1 MPATLRHI
9 WGVFDAAGGDL
20 VAYNVSPDA
29 PPTRLD
35 PEAGTS
41 STPASKPAGYRPAA
55 AYKDRAQERDSAREL
70 DRMVEDAEFTRAR
83 KDLERAFPR
92 ATVPEVSERKRRDL
106 SIPDSIR
113 QPLSSRQRKV
123 RSVNKHRAQSRL
135 PAVGY
140 TAVQTLIDNPDR
152 WNNVGEALSKA
163 RGDAQHL
170 DEKTR
175 SQVQRVDR
183 AIQTAERWGDR
194 GHILYCAVTLP
205 HTAPQ
210 EAVNLPSTL
219 QPGSR
224 LDFDRHTMA
233 THAVHQLDQTLGE
246 RDVVF
251 EIETDRG
258 MYLGRS
264 DTVDDTAHLLPRG
277 MRFEVVSSG
286 EGRYRRPDGS
296 IGRRMIVQ
304 LRDVTE
310 D

>member
-1 MPATLRHI
+1 M
-9 WGVFDAAGGDL
+9 
-20 VAYNVSPDA
+20 SPDA
-29 PPTRLD
+29 PPSRLD
-35 PEAGTS
+35 PEAGAS
-41 STPASKPAGYRPAA
+41 ITPVSKSAGYRPAA
-55 AYKDRAQERDSAREL
+55 TYADRAVERDSAREL

-92 ATVPEVSERKRRDL
+92 ATVPEVSERKRRAL
-106 SIPDSIR
+106 PIPDSIR
-113 QPLSSRQRKV
+113 LGLSSRQRKV
-123 RSVNKHRAQSRL
+123 RSVNKHRAQSSL
-135 PAVGY
+135 PKVGY
-140 TAVQTLIDNPDR
+140 TAVRTLIDDLER
-152 WNNVGEALSKA
+152 WNTVGESLSTA
-163 RGDAQHL
+163 RGDAQQL
-170 DEKTR
+170 EETMR

-183 AIQTAERWGDR
+183 AIQTAERFNDR
-194 GHILYCAVTLP
+194 GHIVYCAVSLP
-205 HTAPQ
+205 HAVPR

-233 THAVHQLDQTLGE
+233 THAVHELDSTLGE

-251 EIETDRG
+251 EIETGRG

-264 DTVDDTAHLLPRG
+264 DSVDDTAHLLPRG
-277 MRFEVVSSG
+277 MRFEVVSAG

>member
-1 MPATLRHI
+1 
-9 WGVFDAAGGDL
+9 

-41 STPASKPAGYRPAA
+41 ITPASKPAGYRSADT
-55 AYKDRAQERDSAREL
+55 YKDRAQERDSAREL

-106 SIPDSIR
+106 PIPDSIR
-113 QPLSSRQRKV
+113 QPPSSRQRKV

-140 TAVQTLIDNPDR
+140 TAVQTLITDPDR
-152 WNNVGEALSKA
+152 WKTVGEALSTA
-163 RGDAQHL
+163 RGDAQQL
-170 DEKTR
+170 DEKMR

-183 AIQTAERWGDR
+183 AIQTAERFNDR

-205 HTAPQ
+205 HMVPQ

-219 QPGSR
+219 QPDSR

-233 THAVHQLDQTLGE
+233 THALHELDPTVGE

-258 MYLGRS
+258 MYMGRS

-277 MRFEVVSSG
+277 MRFEVVSAG

-304 LRDVTE
+304 LRDITE
-310 D
+310 E

>member
-1 MPATLRHI
+1 M
-9 WGVFDAAGGDL
+9 
-20 VAYNVSPDA
+20 AYNVSPDG
-29 PPTRLD
+29 PPAARLD

-41 STPASKPAGYRPAA
+41 TTPAAKPAGYRPAA
-55 AYKDRAQERDSAREL
+55 TYDDRAQERDSAREL
-70 DRMVEDAEFTRAR
+70 DRMVEDSQFTRAR

-92 ATVPEVSERKRRDL
+92 TTVPEVSDRKRREL
-106 SIPDSIR
+106 PIPDSIR
-113 QPLSSRQRKV
+113 QPPSSRQRKA
-123 RSVNKHRAQSRL
+123 RSVNKHRAQSSL
-135 PAVGY
+135 PKVGY
-140 TAVQTLIDNPDR
+140 AAVQDLVGDPDR
-152 WNNVGEALSKA
+152 WAAVGEALSAA

-170 DEKTR
+170 DKKMR

-183 AIQTAERWGDR
+183 AIQTAERFNDR

-205 HTAPQ
+205 HPVPQ
-210 EAVNLPSTL
+210 QAVNLPSTL

-233 THAVHQLDQTLGE
+233 THAVHELDATLGE

-251 EIETDRG
+251 EIDTDRG

-264 DTVDDTAHLLPRG
+264 DSADDTAHLLPRG
-277 MRFEVVSSG
+277 MRLEVVTCG

-304 LRDVTE
+304 LRDITE